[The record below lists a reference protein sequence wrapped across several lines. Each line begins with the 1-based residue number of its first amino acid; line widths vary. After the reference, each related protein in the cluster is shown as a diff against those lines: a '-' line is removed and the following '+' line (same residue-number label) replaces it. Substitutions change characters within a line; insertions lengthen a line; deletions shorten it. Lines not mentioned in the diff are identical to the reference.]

1 VLRVDNFNRNECFC
15 TPKKRGKSRF
25 FLTLAASWV
34 IPFPEVP
41 EIKFL
46 IYGGQAMEFVRK
58 TIWELVEEIVA
69 RYPERDAL
77 IHRER
82 GVRSS
87 YRRLKLDAERAAR
100 GLIALGLEKGDKI
113 ALWAPNI
120 PEWIIAFL
128 GIAASGGVVVP
139 VDPGMREDD
148 LRFILEQSECRGII
162 MAAGM
167 EGQEYVEMLRKIK
180 DELPLLRETI
190 TISDEIFPDML
201 PWTELSAHG
210 EGVTKERFESAV
222 AGVRPTD
229 PVAIMFTSGTTGR
242 PKGVVLN
249 HLGLLNKSLFSNE
262 RQGLTHTDRLCLFF
276 PLFHMFGSTC
286 IALSGLIQGA
296 ALIMPAA
303 AFAPPKILQAI
314 REEGCTAIYGSPSM
328 IIALLENPEFRK
340 EDWAL
345 VKRGVLGG
353 APCPVELM
361 RKLVEDVGVS
371 EIAVAYGT
379 TEASSWLTMT
389 LSGDPVELRVGTIG
403 TSLACNEVKIVDPQT
418 GEDLPVG
425 SAGEICTR
433 GFLMQGY
440 YRMPGATANAIDHD
454 GWYHTGDLGRM
465 DERGYVYITGRLKDV
480 IRRDGLEIYP
490 SEIEDVLYRH
500 PEIAEAQVFGFPH
513 PEKGQEAA
521 AWVRLKE
528 GSLLTEQQ
536 VASYLQGVVPPDK
549 MPGNVRIVASFP
561 MTRSGK
567 VQKFKLAELI
577 GDSH

>member
-1 VLRVDNFNRNECFC
+1 MVVLRVDNFNRNECFC
-15 TPKKRGKSRF
+15 TPPKTGKSRI
-25 FLTLAASWV
+25 FLTLTASWG
-34 IPFPEVP
+34 ILLPKNP
-41 EIKFL
+41 EIAISYLWGK
-46 IYGGQAMEFVRK
+46 AMECVRK
-58 TIWELVEEIVA
+58 TVWQMVGEIIE
-69 RYPERDAL
+69 RYPERAAL

-82 GVRSS
+82 GMRCS
-87 YRRLKLDAERAAR
+87 YRRLGLDMEQAAR
-100 GLIALGLEKGDKI
+100 GMIALGLEKGDRI

-128 GIAASGGVVVP
+128 GIAAIGGIVVP
-139 VDPGMREDD
+139 VDPGAREDD
-148 LRFILEQSECRGII
+148 LRFLLEQSECRAII
-162 MAAGM
+162 MAAGA
-167 EGQEYVEMLRKIK
+167 EGREYVEMLRKVRDK
-180 DELPLLRETI
+180 LPLLQQTI
-190 TISDEIFPDML
+190 AISEEIFPEMI
-201 PWTELSAHG
+201 PWTELAGRGASVARERLQSAAA
-210 EGVTKERFESAV
+210 AV
-222 AGVRPTD
+222 HPEE
-229 PVAIMFTSGTTGR
+229 PVAIMYTSGTTGR

-303 AFAPPKILQAI
+303 AFAPPKILRAI

-340 EDWAL
+340 DDWAL

-371 EIAVAYGT
+371 GIAVAYGT

-490 SEIEDVLYRH
+490 SELEEVLYRH

-528 GSLLTEQQ
+528 GALLTEQE
-536 VASYLQGVVPPDK
+536 VAAYLKATVAPEK
-549 MPGNVRIVASFP
+549 MPGNVKIVERFP

-577 GDSH
+577 